1 MEIPSSMSYAMRKVP
16 AVNSSAILRSFAASN
31 GSSFNTAANEIR
43 IPINCDGFLD
53 GSKSYL
59 FFTVNNTGANLL
71 TFDPNGLCWCDQLR
85 IESNGQVLERVERA
99 GVYDTLRR
107 RWTKG
112 QAAIPYL
119 SATAGGPNPGSA
131 ALPND
136 GAGVPTTNTVSLA
149 MDLPLGFLNAHHG
162 RAVPKGSS
170 FDLVV
175 RINSTLGQC
184 FKFTTGATAFSIDNP
199 RFYAPVYQV
208 EDAEVMSEYSQAL
221 MERGISWSGDTVK
234 SYINAVTA
242 GQGTKTLQINDR
254 SKSLK
259 AMITLLRDETAI
271 AAATENSVGHST
283 IAGLTQVRTTIA
295 GRNYPPDNIAIST
308 TAASLDIGRLY
319 QECSKV
325 LAPEKEHLAYSAVT
339 SASFGHDGELA
350 ATSQGVIAVDLT
362 KFDDDKLMLVG
373 LDTASNNSPS
383 TIELTGN
390 PPQAC
395 EAVTYA
401 LAEAVWSL
409 DGRGQLSVSV

>member
-1 MEIPSSMSYAMRKVP
+1 
-16 AVNSSAILRSFAASN
+16 
-31 GSSFNTAANEIR
+31 
-43 IPINCDGFLD
+43 
-53 GSKSYL
+53 
-59 FFTVNNTGANLL
+59 
-71 TFDPNGLCWCDQLR
+71 
-85 IESNGQVLERVERA
+85 
-99 GVYDTLRR
+99 
-107 RWTKG
+107 
-112 QAAIPYL
+112 
-119 SATAGGPNPGSA
+119 
-131 ALPND
+131 
-136 GAGVPTTNTVSLA
+136 